1 MAEKAV
7 LAPGSHANGLG
18 AGGESRMGPAS
29 IGFKLVRSAQAQPM
43 DLPVE
48 LDVPLQLDLP
58 LEGPLPMN
66 GALQIDDLL
75 QSTLETALDSAVDGG
90 VLDPTTSANAMVFVL
105 IAALGLLMA
114 LIYVPLRLFLTLT
127 ARSRRLRLLQ
137 RIRQLRDELGKP
149 VGSSSGT

>member
-1 MAEKAV
+1 
-7 LAPGSHANGLG
+7 
-18 AGGESRMGPAS
+18 MGPAS
-29 IGFKLVRSAQAQPM
+29 IGFKPVRSAQAQPM